1 MTKTSSPK
9 DPLSY
14 DSALISLVMF
24 IGINPGTNAM
34 RFTIVPLVTQSVLTL
49 VGGETSVVCNID
61 QVRMLYGG
69 SRLKTYRQ
77 KLQDLVYDYHRRTQ
91 QQNGLPFDPVEWSDR
106 EHRLR
111 SSRQRGEQLLNCTT
125 HSEEGN
131 V

>member
-1 MTKTSSPK
+1 MTKTSSPE
-9 DPLSY
+9 DTLSY

-34 RFTIVPLVTQSVLTL
+34 RFTIVHLVTQSVFTL

-61 QVRMLYGG
+61 QVRMLYRGFE
-69 SRLKTYRQ
+69 LKTYRQ
-77 KLQDLVYDYHRRTQ
+77 KFQALVYDHHRRTQ
-91 QQNGLPFDPVEWSDR
+91 PQNGLPFDPVEWSDR
-106 EHRLR
+106 EHGLR
-111 SSRQRGEQLLNCTT
+111 SSCQRGEQLLNCTT

>member
-1 MTKTSSPK
+1 MTKTSSPN

-24 IGINPGTNAM
+24 IGINPGTNTM
-34 RFTIVPLVTQSVLTL
+34 RSTIVPLVTQSVLTL

-61 QVRMLYGG
+61 QVRILYGG
-69 SRLKTYRQ
+69 FRLKTYRQ
-77 KLQDLVYDYHRRTQ
+77 KLQSLVYDYHRRTQ

-106 EHRLR
+106 EHGLR
-111 SSRQRGEQLLNCTT
+111 SSRQRGEQRLNCTT